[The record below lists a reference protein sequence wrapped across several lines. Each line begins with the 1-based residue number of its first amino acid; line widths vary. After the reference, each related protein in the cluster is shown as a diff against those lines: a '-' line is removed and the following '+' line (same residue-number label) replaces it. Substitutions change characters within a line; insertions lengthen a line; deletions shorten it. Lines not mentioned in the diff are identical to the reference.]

1 MEASQDSILDLLL
14 FLKSINNLTILVISN
29 IKLFVDDTFIFSSVN
44 DTYKSTNDFTKAI
57 EVVSKW
63 QNQ

>member
-44 DTYKSTNDFTKAI
+44 DT
-57 EVVSKW
+57 
-63 QNQ
+63 